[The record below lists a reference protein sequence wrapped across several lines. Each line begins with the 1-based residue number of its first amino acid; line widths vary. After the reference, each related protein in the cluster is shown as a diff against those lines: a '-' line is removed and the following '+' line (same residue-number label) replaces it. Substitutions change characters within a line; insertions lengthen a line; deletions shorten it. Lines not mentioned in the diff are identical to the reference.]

1 MADALYVT
9 KKLTN
14 IAMLL
19 AMWVILVAIAIATTP
34 VRLVA
39 ELSEKVIGVLSDK
52 MYDLEN
58 KIEGIQTQE

>member
-1 MADALYVT
+1 MADAIYMT

-19 AMWVILVAIAIATTP
+19 AMWLLLIAIAIFSTP
-34 VRLVA
+34 VRLVG
-39 ELSEKVIGVLSDK
+39 ELSEKLIGAMSDK

-58 KIEGIQTQE
+58 QIDGIQTQE

>member
-1 MADALYVT
+1 MSDALHMA

-19 AMWVILVAIAIATTP
+19 ALWFILIGIAIFSTP
-34 VRLVA
+34 VRLVG
-39 ELSEKVIGVLSDK
+39 ELSEKLIGAMSDK

-58 KIEGIQTQE
+58 QIDGIQTQE

>member
-1 MADALYVT
+1 MADAIYVT

-19 AMWVILVAIAIATTP
+19 AMWVVLVAIALFSTP
-34 VRLVA
+34 IRLVA
-39 ELSEKVIGVLSDK
+39 ELSEKVIGILSDK

>member
-1 MADALYVT
+1 MADAIYVT

-19 AMWVILVAIAIATTP
+19 ALWIILVAIALFSTP
-34 VRLVA
+34 IRLVA
-39 ELSEKVIGVLSDK
+39 ELSEKVIGILSDK

>member
-1 MADALYVT
+1 MADAIYVT

-19 AMWVILVAIAIATTP
+19 ALWIILVAIALFSTP
-34 VRLVA
+34 IRLVG
-39 ELSEKVIGVLSDK
+39 ELSEKIIGVLSDK

>member
-1 MADALYVT
+1 MADAIYMT

-19 AMWVILVAIAIATTP
+19 AMWLLLIAIAIFSTP
-34 VRLVA
+34 VRLVG
-39 ELSEKVIGVLSDK
+39 ELSEKIIGILSDK

>member
-1 MADALYVT
+1 MA

-19 AMWVILVAIAIATTP
+19 ALWFILIGIAIFSTP
-34 VRLVA
+34 VRLVG
-39 ELSEKVIGVLSDK
+39 ELSEKLIGAMSDK

-58 KIEGIQTQE
+58 QIEDIQTQE

>member
-1 MADALYVT
+1 MSDALHMA

-19 AMWVILVAIAIATTP
+19 ALWFILIGIAIFSTP
-34 VRLVA
+34 IRLVG
-39 ELSEKVIGVLSDK
+39 ELSEKLIGAMSDK

-58 KIEGIQTQE
+58 QIDGIQTQE